1 MQSYPYLQCCESKI
15 RLVVCYF
22 RFDLWRNI
30 NKLSTHALDPKK
42 WSALQGRKK
51 NLSVKAK
58 YPEDLRCSMLPGKRV
73 VFSISLNKLHTSCTL
88 MKAHNF
94 RTAQNNL
101 TVLYA
106 LLMPKVFVDVSP
118 FYRSIHKDAYKQLC
132 NWTSSKQSK
141 DCTAKNMIVL
151 LFYLSRGHDIQG
163 IA

>member
-1 MQSYPYLQCCESKI
+1 M
-15 RLVVCYF
+15 RTVVCYF

-30 NKLSTHALDPKK
+30 NKLSTHALDPKYGQH
-42 WSALQGRKK
+42 SRPEK
-51 NLSVKAK
+51 NPSVKAK
-58 YPEDLRCSMLPGKRV
+58 IPEDPRFARFRCQVTYRV

-132 NWTSSKQSK
+132 NWTPSKKSQEYTRKIVFIYCKEILTSK
-141 DCTAKNMIVL
+141 KLIL
-151 LFYLSRGHDIQG
+151 
-163 IA
+163 